1 MLLQGAAAGI
11 KNPFSRHN
19 IKELKGG
26 SVMFELTPFSYGNRF
41 LGSYDPFRAF
51 DELERSFFGR
61 QLPTF
66 RTDVREIENAYL
78 LEAELPGFNREDIK
92 AEIKDGYLTI
102 HAEHKSDTD
111 RKDENNNY
119 IRKERTYGSYTRRF
133 DLSGIKSDGISA
145 SYKDG
150 ILTLT
155 LPKEE
160 VKVDTGRTLEIK

>member
-1 MLLQGAAAGI
+1 M
-11 KNPFSRHN
+11 
-19 IKELKGG
+19 
-26 SVMFELTPFSYGNRF
+26 
-41 LGSYDPFRAF
+41 
-51 DELERSFFGR
+51 
-61 QLPTF
+61 
-66 RTDVREIENAYL
+66 
-78 LEAELPGFNREDIK
+78 
-92 AEIKDGYLTI
+92 EIKTERQVKKCHIKGSSVGQIFRPYIRGKKLSI
-102 HAEHKSDTD
+102 SIISY
-111 RKDENNNY
+111 ENNNY